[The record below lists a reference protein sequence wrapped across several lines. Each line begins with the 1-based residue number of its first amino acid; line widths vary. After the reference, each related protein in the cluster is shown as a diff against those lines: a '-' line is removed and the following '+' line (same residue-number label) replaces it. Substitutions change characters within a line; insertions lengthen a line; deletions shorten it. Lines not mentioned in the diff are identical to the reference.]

1 METLVAVPGDQRDSQ
16 SRAFDGFDARLD
28 RVWMA
33 EIAPELRRTLDAR

>member
-1 METLVAVPGDQRDSQ
+1 VLGDQLDSQ

-33 EIAPELRRTLDAR
+33 EIAAELRRSLDAR